1 MKPLACVKADFGAF
15 NCMTLSKDQK
25 LLAAGGQDDSIT
37 IVNLNNFSAFK
48 LEIHKSFISQCR
60 FFQPQNIKKLRREH
74 LAKLEKMKKKK
85 IEKPTD
91 EYAEELVHGE
101 RKENNEKEQ

>member
-1 MKPLACVKADFGAF
+1 MLIFTAFDGFLRIYNYSNMKPLACVKADFGAF

-74 LAKLEKMKKKK
+74 LAKLEKMKKKYNSPK
-85 IEKPTD
+85 KD
-91 EYAEELVHGE
+91 
-101 RKENNEKEQ
+101 